1 MSEHSEVVRDYVE
14 LRNYLARSNP
24 QPNMEFEINFK
35 IENGSLLA
43 FNTLTKAKVE
53 LARVRPRLFGIFLPH
68 YGTMF
73 EKYSASLIKY
83 VNSHL
88 DMENSQ
94 DTTEDVIKLAHK
106 HKKSLS
112 LREAYEPNS

>member
-43 FNTLTKAKVE
+43 FNTLSKAKVE
-53 LARVRPRLFGIFLPH
+53 LARVRPHSVNLYLPY
-68 YGTMF
+68 YGVMF
-73 EKYSASLIKY
+73 EKYAVSLIRY
-83 VNSHL
+83 VNSQQN
-88 DMENSQ
+88 MENSVNAI
-94 DTTEDVIKLAHK
+94 TEIIKLANH
-106 HKKSLS
+106 HKKSLG
-112 LREAYEPNS
+112 LREAYEPEG